1 MLDGTNVIALKLT
14 SDVYLL
20 YQNFKSNGMK
30 GMRPLIIL
38 LTALMAGTSAIG
50 SGNNR
55 QEIDSKI
62 DSLLSQMTLAEKIG
76 QLNLYSGG
84 WEFTGPV
91 PEDAGNQKKYE
102 MIKSG
107 GVGALLNVLTAD
119 GTREAQKLAVENS
132 RLGIPL
138 LIGYDVIHGY
148 QTMMPI
154 PLGQAASWDKSVAL
168 KGAQVAAREAS
179 ASGVNWTFAPM
190 MDIVRD
196 ARWGRMMESPGE
208 DPYLASYMSKAWI
221 KGFQGDDLS
230 DDETIAACAKHFA
243 AYGFAEAGRDY
254 NTVDISMQTLYNVV
268 LPPFKAASDAGVAS
282 FMNSFNEIGGVPA
295 NGSAFLQ
302 RQLLKGEW
310 NFDGFV
316 VSDWGSI
323 GEMITH
329 GFAADTLEAGYKAIT
344 AGSDMDMEARVY
356 ENSLEVLA
364 STGKI
369 DMDVLDD
376 AVRRVLTIKY
386 KLGLFDDPYKYS
398 DASREKNE
406 LLSKDN
412 LAMARDAA
420 RKSIVLLKN
429 ENDLLPLNKKGQK
442 IAVIGSLAKSKDVPL
457 GSWRAQAIT
466 NSAVSVLEGIENAV
480 GKQSEVEFAQGYTLT
495 TGDRQFITELNIVE
509 GDHSGFNEAIELA
522 KNSDVV
528 VLAMGEDCFQS
539 GEGRSQA
546 DIGLKGDQMA
556 LMRKL
561 LEVNPNIV
569 VTLMNG
575 RSLAIPELDE
585 NIPAILEVW
594 HLGSEAGNAIAD
606 VLFGDYNPSGKLPVS
621 FPRNVGQCPIYY
633 NHKNGGR
640 PETNAHDAGLVFWS
654 HYTDSP
660 NSPLYPFGHGLS
672 YTTFEYADLKLSTS
686 EMGLNDQLTVSITV
700 KNTGDVAGKET
711 VQMYIRD
718 YVGSVTRPVKELKG
732 FEQIILAPGEERVV
746 QFGISKET
754 LSFYR
759 ADLTYGTEPGK
770 FAVMIGGD
778 SQNTLTT
785 DFSLVNID
793 F

>member
-1 MLDGTNVIALKLT
+1 MKSKRSLVLLVLILT
-14 SDVYLL
+14 GYMNSIGAEI
-20 YQNFKSNGMK
+20 KNG
-30 GMRPLIIL
+30 R
-38 LTALMAGTSAIG
+38 TA
-50 SGNNR
+50 
-55 QEIDSKI
+55 EKV
-62 DSLLSQMTLAEKIG
+62 DSLLSKMTLAEKIG
-76 QLNLYSGG
+76 QLNLYAGG

-91 PEDAGNQKKYE
+91 PADANNQQKYE

-107 GVGALLNVLTAD
+107 GVGAMLNVLTAD

-154 PLGQAASWDKSVAL
+154 PLGQAASWEAEVARQ
-168 KGAQVAAREAS
+168 GAQVAAREAS

-208 DPYLASYMSKAWI
+208 DPYLASYMSKAWVE
-221 KGFQGDDLS
+221 GFQGGDLS
-230 DDETIAACAKHFA
+230 NPETIAACAKHFA

-254 NTVDISMQTLYNVV
+254 NTVDISMQTLYNMV
-268 LPPFKAASDAGVAS
+268 LPPFKTASDAGVAS

-295 NGSAFLQ
+295 NGSEMLQ
-302 RQLLKGEW
+302 RKLLKGEW
-310 NFDGFV
+310 NYQGFV

-329 GFAADTLEAGYKAIT
+329 GYAADTLEAGYKALT

-356 ENSLEVLA
+356 ENSLEALVT
-364 STGKI
+364 SEKI
-369 DMDVLDD
+369 DMSVLDD

-386 KLGLFDDPYKYS
+386 DLGLFDDPYRYC
-398 DASREKNE
+398 DADREKKE
-406 LLSKDN
+406 LLSKEN
-412 LAMARDAA
+412 LRIAREAA

-429 ENDLLPLNKKGQK
+429 ENNLLPLSKKGQT
-442 IAVIGSLAKSKDVPL
+442 IAVIGSLAGSKDVPL

-466 NSAVSVLEGIENAV
+466 NSAVSLVEGIQNAV
-480 GKQSEVEFAQGYTLT
+480 DKKTQVTFTNGYNLTQGNREFI
-495 TGDRQFITELNIVE
+495 RELNIVE
-509 GDHSGFNEAIELA
+509 GDQSDFSNAIELA
-522 KNSDVV
+522 KKSDVV
-528 VLAMGEDCFQS
+528 VLALGEDCWQS
-539 GEGRSQA
+539 GEGRSQT
-546 DIGLKGDQMA
+546 DIGLKGDQMD
-556 LMRKL
+556 LMYEL
-561 LEVNPNIV
+561 LKVNKNIV

-640 PETNAHDAGLVFWS
+640 PVTNPHDAGMVFWS

-660 NSPLYPFGHGLS
+660 NSPLYPFGYGLS
-672 YTTFEYADLKLSTS
+672 YTSFEYSDLSISTT
-686 EMGLNDQLTVSITV
+686 EMGTSDRLTASVKV
-700 KNTGDVAGKET
+700 KNTGDKTGQET
-711 VQMYIRD
+711 VQLYIRD

-732 FEQIILAPGEERVV
+732 FEKVQLEPGEERVV
-746 QFGISKET
+746 KFTISNET
-754 LSFYR
+754 LSYYR
-759 ADLTYGTEPGK
+759 ADLSFGSEPGK
-770 FAVMIGGD
+770 FAVMIGGN
-778 SQNTLTT
+778 SQKTLTT
-785 DFSLVNID
+785 DFRLVD
-793 F
+793 

>member
-1 MLDGTNVIALKLT
+1 MIHMPL
-14 SDVYLL
+14 SR
-20 YQNFKSNGMK
+20 KSVFLFIYEFINKKKRNGMK
-30 GMRPLIIL
+30 SKRSLVLLVLI
-38 LTALMAGTSAIG
+38 LTGYMNGIG
-50 SGNNR
+50 A
-55 QEIDSKI
+55 EIKNGRTAEKV
-62 DSLLSQMTLAEKIG
+62 DSLLSKMTLAEKIG
-76 QLNLYSGG
+76 QLNLYAGG

-91 PEDAGNQKKYE
+91 PADANNQQKYE

-107 GVGALLNVLTAD
+107 GVGAMLNVLTAD

-154 PLGQAASWDKSVAL
+154 PLGQAASWEAEVARQ
-168 KGAQVAAREAS
+168 GAQVAAREAS

-208 DPYLASYMSKAWI
+208 DPYLASYMSKAWVE
-221 KGFQGDDLS
+221 GFQGGDLS
-230 DDETIAACAKHFA
+230 NPETIAACAKHFA

-254 NTVDISMQTLYNVV
+254 NTVDISMQTLYNMV
-268 LPPFKAASDAGVAS
+268 LPPFKTASDAGVAS

-295 NGSAFLQ
+295 NGSEMLQ
-302 RQLLKGEW
+302 RKLLKGEW
-310 NFDGFV
+310 NYQGFV

-329 GFAADTLEAGYKAIT
+329 GYAADTLEAGYKALT

-356 ENSLEVLA
+356 ENSLEALVT
-364 STGKI
+364 SEKI
-369 DMDVLDD
+369 DMSILDD

-386 KLGLFDDPYKYS
+386 DLGLFDDPYRYC
-398 DASREKNE
+398 DADREKKE
-406 LLSKDN
+406 LLSKEN
-412 LAMARDAA
+412 LRIAREAA

-429 ENDLLPLNKKGQK
+429 ENNLLPLSKKGQT
-442 IAVIGSLAKSKDVPL
+442 IAVIGSLAGSKDVPL

-466 NSAVSVLEGIENAV
+466 NSAVSLVEGIQNAV
-480 GKQSEVEFAQGYTLT
+480 GKKSQVAFTNGYTLT
-495 TGDRQFITELNIVE
+495 QGSREFIRELNIVE
-509 GDHSGFNEAIELA
+509 GDQSDFSNAIELA
-522 KNSDVV
+522 KKSDVV
-528 VLAMGEDCFQS
+528 VLALGEDCWQS
-539 GEGRSQA
+539 GEGRSQT
-546 DIGLKGDQMA
+546 DIGLKGDQMD
-556 LMRKL
+556 LMYEL
-561 LEVNPNIV
+561 LKVNKNIV

-640 PETNAHDAGLVFWS
+640 PVTNPHDAGMVFWS

-660 NSPLYPFGHGLS
+660 NSPLYPFGYGLS
-672 YTTFEYADLKLSTS
+672 YTSFEYSDLSISTT
-686 EMGLNDQLTVSITV
+686 EMSVSDRLTASVKV
-700 KNTGDVAGKET
+700 KNTGDKAGQET
-711 VQMYIRD
+711 VQLYIRD

-732 FEQIILAPGEERVV
+732 FEKVQLEPGEERVV
-746 QFGISKET
+746 KFTISNET
-754 LSFYR
+754 LSYYR
-759 ADLTYGTEPGK
+759 ADLSFGSEPGK
-770 FAVMIGGD
+770 FAVMIGGN
-778 SQNTLTT
+778 SQKTLTT
-785 DFSLVNID
+785 DFRLVD
-793 F
+793 